1 MLQWSQELRQT
12 KIMRPKTHLPIP
24 NPSGRSEFQN
34 FDRLVKM
41 LMPKARKPKCKKTAK
56 KKHG

>member
-1 MLQWSQELRQT
+1 
-12 KIMRPKTHLPIP
+12 MRPKTHLPIP